1 MLNTLNVSITG
12 LNAAKI
18 AVENVSNNIANE
30 NTPGY
35 KKRVVQLNELAQTD
49 SRFTGRGVNA
59 SSTYRITSQYM
70 YDKLMTENTKTNY
83 YGKLSNILGNVE
95 SLFAETEDSGLSA
108 DINRYFQAIENLR
121 SNPNSEIYRSN
132 LKKQGSNLAESFQS
146 LYSSI
151 EKQQYDE
158 KQEFYKNVEKT
169 NDILKEIG
177 TINQKLVDS
186 NGQNNDL
193 LDKRDQLELE
203 LSNYVDIKID
213 RSEGVYDLKIS
224 GKTAIFNT
232 NVRTIDVAE
241 NQNSQV
247 DKFNHIKYNPDNS
260 FQIYDSIKYNADYTS
275 KNIDTNDVVTYQL
288 NNEFK
293 VSVSIGEDI
302 FELKGTD
309 KSGNPIYNLDSLGNK
324 IPFDL
329 DGDSSNGINNTVTDE
344 NLIRALVYKI
354 NTNSNMKDSVTAYNG
369 DYALDQNGNKVI
381 DNSRDSFLRIE
392 SVQKGISNRF
402 NGQIS
407 IEKIDNTNS
416 TILQGREVININT
429 NESSTA
435 ESVLSIGILDD
446 EVKLKTGILKAQ
458 IENLSSVSGNNK
470 YQDYLDK
477 LDTFVATLSDITDK
491 YIKNGTDDYTYGE
504 NLSDAQFPGTINN
517 IGLFSGSTV
526 KTFKFNESAVDNLT
540 QSKLDYLATIQWKK
554 DLNFNEKTGEGT
566 DLTKT
571 SLLEYIR
578 ELKVSVSTNKEDAK
592 FFNDTQKNVKLSIEN
607 SYNQLT
613 KVDKDEEMLNLMKFQ
628 ATYTANAKIVTAI
641 DEMIQTLLGL
651 KR

>member
-241 NQNSQV
+241 NQNSQI

-293 VSVSIGEDI
+293 VSVKIGEVIPDI
-302 FELKGTD
+302 SKPKDPLTNNYPPLDINGDGNFE
-309 KSGNPIYNLDSLGNK
+309 
-324 IPFDL
+324 
-329 DGDSSNGINNTVTDE
+329 VTEDE
-344 NLIRALVYKI
+344 LVRALVYKI
-354 NTNSNMKDSVTAYNG
+354 NTNSDIKDSVTAYNG
-369 DYALDQNGNKVI
+369 DYALDENGNKII
-381 DNSRDSFLRIE
+381 DNSKDNFLRIE

-429 NESSTA
+429 NESSSA

-504 NLSDAQFPGTINN
+504 NLSNAQFPGTINN

-566 DLTKT
+566 DVTKT

-613 KVDKDEEMLNLMKFQ
+613 KVDKDEELLNLMKFQ

>member
-1 MLNTLNVSITG
+1 MLNTLNVSMTG

-241 NQNSQV
+241 NQNSQI

-260 FQIYDSIKYNADYTS
+260 FQMYDSIKYNADYTS

-293 VSVSIGEDI
+293 VSVKIGEVIPDI
-302 FELKGTD
+302 SKPKNPLTNNYPPLDINGDGNFE
-309 KSGNPIYNLDSLGNK
+309 
-324 IPFDL
+324 
-329 DGDSSNGINNTVTDE
+329 VTEDE
-344 NLIRALVYKI
+344 LVRALVYKI
-354 NTNSNMKDSVTAYNG
+354 NTNSDIKDSVTAYNG
-369 DYALDQNGNKVI
+369 DYALDENGNKII
-381 DNSRDSFLRIE
+381 DNSKDNFLRIE

-458 IENLSSVSGNNK
+458 IDNLSSVSGNNK

>member
-1 MLNTLNVSITG
+1 MLNTLNVSMTG

-18 AVENVSNNIANE
+18 AVENVSNNITNE

-35 KKRVVQLNELAQTD
+35 KKRVVQLDELVQID

-59 SSTYRITSQYM
+59 SSAYRITSQYM

-95 SLFAETEDSGLSA
+95 SLFAETEDSGLSS

-241 NQNSQV
+241 NQNSQI

-293 VSVSIGEDI
+293 VSVKIGEVIPDI
-302 FELKGTD
+302 SKPKDPLTNNYPPLDINGDGNFE
-309 KSGNPIYNLDSLGNK
+309 
-324 IPFDL
+324 
-329 DGDSSNGINNTVTDE
+329 VTEDE
-344 NLIRALVYKI
+344 LVRALVYKI
-354 NTNSNMKDSVTAYNG
+354 NTNSDIKDSVTAYNG
-369 DYALDQNGNKVI
+369 DYALDENGNKII
-381 DNSRDSFLRIE
+381 DNSKDNFLRIE

-526 KTFKFNESAVDNLT
+526 KTFKFDESAVDSLT
-540 QSKLDYLATIQWKK
+540 QNKLDYLATIQWKK
-554 DLNFNEKTGEGT
+554 DFNFNEKTGDGT
-566 DLTKT
+566 SVTKT

-613 KVDKDEEMLNLMKFQ
+613 KVDKDEELLNLMKFQ

>member
-1 MLNTLNVSITG
+1 MLNTLNVSMTG

-18 AVENVSNNIANE
+18 AVENVSNNITNE

-35 KKRVVQLNELAQTD
+35 KKRVVQLDELVQID

-83 YGKLSNILGNVE
+83 YEKLSNILGNVE
-95 SLFAETEDSGLSA
+95 SLFAETEDSGLSS

-241 NQNSQV
+241 NQNSQI

-293 VSVSIGEDI
+293 VSVKIGEVIPDI
-302 FELKGTD
+302 SKPKDPLTNNYPPLDINGDGNFE
-309 KSGNPIYNLDSLGNK
+309 
-324 IPFDL
+324 
-329 DGDSSNGINNTVTDE
+329 VTEDE
-344 NLIRALVYKI
+344 LVRALVYKI
-354 NTNSNMKDSVTAYNG
+354 NTNSDIKDSVTAYNG
-369 DYALDQNGNKVI
+369 DYALDENGNKII
-381 DNSRDSFLRIE
+381 DNSKDNFLRIE

-526 KTFKFNESAVDNLT
+526 KTFKFDESAVDSLT
-540 QSKLDYLATIQWKK
+540 QNKLDYLATIQWKK
-554 DLNFNEKTGEGT
+554 DFNFNEKTGDGT
-566 DLTKT
+566 SVTKT

-613 KVDKDEEMLNLMKFQ
+613 KVDKDEELLNLMKFQ

>member
-1 MLNTLNVSITG
+1 MLNTLNVSMTG

-18 AVENVSNNIANE
+18 AVENVSNNITNE

-35 KKRVVQLNELAQTD
+35 KKRVVQLDELVQID

-59 SSTYRITSQYM
+59 SSAYRITSQYM

-83 YGKLSNILGNVE
+83 YEKLSNILGNVE
-95 SLFAETEDSGLSA
+95 SLFAETEDSGLSS

-241 NQNSQV
+241 NQNSQI

-293 VSVSIGEDI
+293 VSVKIGEVIPDI
-302 FELKGTD
+302 SKPKDPLTNNYPPLDINGDGNFE
-309 KSGNPIYNLDSLGNK
+309 
-324 IPFDL
+324 
-329 DGDSSNGINNTVTDE
+329 VTEDE
-344 NLIRALVYKI
+344 LVRALVYKI
-354 NTNSNMKDSVTAYNG
+354 NTNSDIKDSVTAYNG
-369 DYALDQNGNKVI
+369 DYALDENGNKII
-381 DNSRDSFLRIE
+381 DNSKDNFLRIE

-429 NESSTA
+429 NESSSA

-504 NLSDAQFPGTINN
+504 NLSNAQFPGTINN

-566 DLTKT
+566 DVTKT

-578 ELKVSVSTNKEDAK
+578 ELKVSVSTNKEDTE
-592 FFNDTQKNVKLSIEN
+592 FFNGTQKDVKLSIEN

-613 KVDKDEEMLNLMKFQ
+613 KVDKDEELLNLMKFQ